1 MDKMIH
7 TALNTMHNLYDSRV
21 LNSQNLANMT
31 VAGFRR
37 DMPNE
42 GGTAFLM
49 QDGETTAKAFAQ
61 EMGPWEF
68 SEKLGK
74 INSTGNETDVA
85 LVDPGW
91 FIIQPGE
98 DGAPALSRRGDFS
111 LDAEGYL
118 VNGAGDYVLSNGMS
132 PISVPAYREI
142 KISQIGELLV
152 NPLGAPENAFQ
163 SLGMIATT
171 TAKGFDLIKGSDGR
185 IRPKGEEFPPIDQ
198 LAHMQQGMLETS
210 NVNPIEEMVASL
222 EMQREFEISVKF
234 IDSLK
239 KLDEGGTEI
248 MRIAQE

>member
-7 TALNTMHNLYDSRV
+7 TALNTMHNLYDLRV
-21 LNSQNLANMT
+21 LNSQNLANMS

-42 GGTAFLM
+42 GGTAFVM
-49 QDGETTAKAFAQ
+49 EDGEHTAKAFAL

-68 SEKLGK
+68 SERLGQMH
-74 INSTGNETDVA
+74 NSGNQTDVA

-111 LDAEGYL
+111 LDADGNL
-118 VNGAGDYVLSNGMS
+118 VNGAGDYVLSSGMS
-132 PISVPAYREI
+132 PITVPAFREI

-152 NPLGAPENAFQ
+152 NPLGAQENEFQ

-185 IRPKGEEFPPIDQ
+185 IRPKGEEFPPVDQ

-210 NVNPIEEMVASL
+210 NVNPIEEMVTSL
-222 EMQREFEISVKF
+222 EMQRQFEISVKF
-234 IDSLK
+234 IESLK
-239 KLDEGGTEI
+239 QLDEGGTEI